1 MGEVIKVGMADWKTC
16 KGDDGVMTVG
26 LGSCVGIAIRDPATG
41 IGGLA
46 HIMLPD
52 SKEIVNNTNRPKF
65 ADTGIEDMVNA
76 LTRMGASRFR
86 MVAKLAGGA
95 QMFTGVDRKS
105 TRLNSSHM

>member
-52 SKEIVNNTNRPKF
+52 SKEIVNKKPVILLKVW
-65 ADTGIEDMVNA
+65 AASA
-76 LTRMGASRFR
+76 LPDNESKTW
-86 MVAKLAGGA
+86 
-95 QMFTGVDRKS
+95 
-105 TRLNSSHM
+105 